1 MKTTY
6 HRDDL
11 LSTVA
16 LDPTFHHVTDDLL
29 ALEGRIEGAESDI
42 VALARWRNEL
52 PDLLPIRGRAQVNA
66 DQVRRLIAG
75 IAREPDLVDDWID
88 VANALTILVNASNF
102 ALLLLP
108 PRSAD
113 DAWASRNFGYHLLRH
128 TQRNGDGEDVALAR
142 RATSALAQE
151 PDEQSLPT
159 DAAGIRN
166 VIETTARR
174 ASALQPKPL
183 AQTRPGVPA
192 VHPLEHGESLKAFFM
207 TSPDLMQCYEAA
219 RQLLQDNGN
228 FGSSGLPATVV
239 QAATEGAVIL
249 SYARLLRVALWP
261 ARTARDVE
269 AKIAAR
275 DLVRARTNDPERLGA
290 LWEIAFGQGETI
302 SGQSTR
308 FINVDD
314 VG

>member
-1 MKTTY
+1 MKTTD
-6 HRDDL
+6 RRNDL

-29 ALEGRIEGAESDI
+29 ALEGRIQGAETEI
-42 VALARWRNEL
+42 KALARWREDL

-66 DQVRRLIAG
+66 DQVRRLIKG
-75 IAREPDLVDDWID
+75 IAREPELADDWID

-108 PRSAD
+108 PRSVD
-113 DAWASRNFGYHLLRH
+113 DAWASRNFGYDLLRH
-128 TQRNGDGEDVALAR
+128 TQRHGDGEELALAR
-142 RATSALAQE
+142 RATSELQQE
-151 PDEQSLPT
+151 PGEQALPS
-159 DAAGIRN
+159 DAAGIRS
-166 VIETTARR
+166 VIETMARR

-192 VHPLEHGESLKAFFM
+192 VHPLEHGESLKVFFM
-207 TSPDLMQCYEAA
+207 TPPDLMQCYKTA
-219 RQLLQDNGN
+219 RQLLQDIGS
-228 FGSSGLPATVV
+228 FASSGLPATMVE
-239 QAATEGAVIL
+239 AATEGAVIL

-314 VG
+314 LG